1 MEGDIKTFYL
11 NIMNYS
17 RRNVFPFK
25 GNAEYFGVCCS
36 SPFVIRT
43 IKRVF
48 AWQWKFM
55 VALLCPN
62 NSHIVSRTDSPC
74 RKQQACYQ
82 SHIFA
87 YCETTPPPPSP
98 PPPPLSWQRKT
109 FEGIELRSFGLFSFL
124 PRVTNSHQIEKK
136 CWPVLG
142 LLVFTRHI
150 VSKRRR
156 LFIFNC
162 CCCYLFIR
170 SHADRAG
177 L

>member
-1 MEGDIKTFYL
+1 
-11 NIMNYS
+11 MNYG
-17 RRNVFPFK
+17 RKNVFPFK
-25 GNAEYFGVCCS
+25 GNAEYFGVWCR

-87 YCETTPPPPSP
+87 YCETSPPFFLPDKNIWRNSAALILTSPPSYK
-98 PPPPLSWQRKT
+98 LSHSIKKNRWPI
-109 FEGIELRSFGLFSFL
+109 FELLFIYIRHDLKIRGLPGLF
-124 PRVTNSHQIEKK
+124 TEKTIIA
-136 CWPVLG
+136 C
-142 LLVFTRHI
+142 F
-150 VSKRRR
+150 
-156 LFIFNC
+156 
-162 CCCYLFIR
+162 YLFIHSLQSWSQSCR
-170 SHADRAG
+170 PV
-177 L
+177 

>member
-1 MEGDIKTFYL
+1 
-11 NIMNYS
+11 MNYG

-25 GNAEYFGVCCS
+25 GNAEYFGVWCR

-87 YCETTPPPPSP
+87 YCETSPPLPPSSTSSFFFFFSARQKHETANIWRNKAAFIWTFFFFFNIIIISVP
-98 PPPPLSWQRKT
+98 PFSSLPHKLNWEPLANSRAAAYSYCTWSQSWDLIERKLC
-109 FEGIELRSFGLFSFL
+109 FLF
-124 PRVTNSHQIEKK
+124 
-136 CWPVLG
+136 
-142 LLVFTRHI
+142 
-150 VSKRRR
+150 
-156 LFIFNC
+156 
-162 CCCYLFIR
+162 
-170 SHADRAG
+170 
-177 L
+177 